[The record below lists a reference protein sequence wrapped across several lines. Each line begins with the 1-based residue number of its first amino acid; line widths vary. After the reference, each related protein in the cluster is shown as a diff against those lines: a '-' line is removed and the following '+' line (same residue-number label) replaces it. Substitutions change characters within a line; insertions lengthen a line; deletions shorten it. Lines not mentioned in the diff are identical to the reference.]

1 MGLFSTARAARRDA
15 KELGDGV
22 WRRAHDRF
30 GRSLDRVHQVLEGIE
45 DDDLHNA
52 LIMIA
57 NHLAEL
63 QDRVRAVC
71 VAAQATSPSTGE
83 NIPHDLYAVH
93 RYLSK
98 AANDLATTSQVAAM
112 ARLDGERWG
121 YASAGLENVAMRADL
136 VATGIGA
143 AEAEMDKHSKS

>member
-22 WRRAHDRF
+22 WRRAYDRF
-30 GRSLDRVHQVLEGIE
+30 GRSLDRVHQVMEGIE
-45 DDDLHNA
+45 DNDLHNA
-52 LIMIA
+52 LILIA
-57 NHLAEL
+57 NHLADL
-63 QDRVRAVC
+63 HDRVRAVC
-71 VAAQATSPSTGE
+71 VAAQAKNPSSGE
-83 NIPHDLYAVH
+83 NIPHELYAVH
-93 RYLSK
+93 RLLSK

-136 VATGIGA
+136 VADGISA
-143 AEAEMDKHSKS
+143 AEAEMAKHS

>member
-1 MGLFSTARAARRDA
+1 MGLFSTARNARRDA

-22 WRRAHDRF
+22 WRRAYDRF

-52 LIMIA
+52 LILIA

-63 QDRVRAVC
+63 QSRVRAIC
-71 VAAQATSPSTGE
+71 VEAQAKNPSTGE
-83 NIPHDLYAVH
+83 NVPHELYAVH
-93 RYLSK
+93 RMLSK
-98 AANDLATTSQVAAM
+98 AANDLATTAQVAAM
-112 ARLDGERWG
+112 SRLDGERWG

-136 VATGIGA
+136 VAEGISA
-143 AEAEMDKHSKS
+143 AEAEMAKHR

>member
-15 KELGDGV
+15 NELGDGV

-52 LIMIA
+52 MIMIA
-57 NHLAEL
+57 NHLADL

-71 VAAQATSPSTGE
+71 VAAQANCPSTGE
-83 NIPHDLYAVH
+83 DIPHDLYAVH
-93 RYLSK
+93 RCLSK
-98 AANDLATTSQVAAM
+98 AANDLATTAQVAAM

-136 VATGIGA
+136 VAAGISA
-143 AEAEMDKHSKS
+143 AEAEMAKHQ